1 MDEYS
6 KFTDEELGSEYKQLL
21 IDKKAKL
28 REIDNIDTEIIGI
41 REEVRRRQEKGF
53 LEKTCPNA
61 FIPG

>member
-6 KFTDEELGSEYKQLL
+6 KFTDEELGSEYNKLL

-41 REEVRRRQEKGF
+41 KEEVRRRREKGF

>member
-6 KFTDEELGSEYKQLL
+6 KFTDEELGSEYNKLL

-41 REEVRRRQEKGF
+41 KEEVRRRREKGF
-53 LEKTCPNA
+53 LERICPNA

>member
-21 IDKKAKL
+21 LDKKAKL

-41 REEVRRRQEKGF
+41 KEEVRGRREKGF
-53 LEKTCPNA
+53 LERICPNA